1 MTSQLSRRKL
11 NARECPTTLFATA
24 TNTRAPS
31 CLRIPEVFDVIQ
43 LRYLQQ
49 KKKQDFFY
57 GITPAKCISWKK
69 CHQKF

>member
-11 NARECPTTLFATA
+11 NARECPTTLLATA

-31 CLRIPEVFDVIQ
+31 CLRIPEVFEVIQ

-49 KKKQDFFY
+49 EKQELFY
-57 GITPAKCISWKK
+57 CITPPECMSWNKCP
-69 CHQKF
+69 QEF

>member
-31 CLRIPEVFDVIQ
+31 CLRIPEVFEVIQ
-43 LRYLQQ
+43 LRYLEEE
-49 KKKQDFFY
+49 KQELFY
-57 GITPAKCISWKK
+57 FITPAECMSWKK